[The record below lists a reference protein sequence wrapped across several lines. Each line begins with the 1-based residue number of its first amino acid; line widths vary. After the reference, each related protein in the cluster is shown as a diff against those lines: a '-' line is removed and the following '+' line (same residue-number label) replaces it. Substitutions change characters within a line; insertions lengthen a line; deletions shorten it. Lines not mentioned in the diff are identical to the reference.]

1 MIFDY
6 SQLRLIMK
14 FLVVL
19 SLFTTFFVLDI
30 FLDLKQGIP
39 LSHIW
44 HEVALFVLA
53 LGAVFW
59 QIKVII
65 SKDAHITSL
74 HAELLETKKSYQDWK
89 LKAQASSHELG
100 RLIESQF
107 SIWHLSESERDVA
120 LLLIKGFSMKE
131 IAEVRQTH
139 EKTVRQQSTS
149 IYKKSGLSGRQELAA
164 FFLEDM
170 LNFPDKN

>member
-1 MIFDY
+1 M
-6 SQLRLIMK
+6 RN
-14 FLVVL
+14 LVVL
-19 SLFTTFFVLDI
+19 SLFAGFFILDI
-30 FLDLKQGIP
+30 FFDLKEGIP
-39 LSHIW
+39 LSHVW
-44 HEVALFVLA
+44 HEVALFILA
-53 LGAVFW
+53 IGAIFW
-59 QIKVII
+59 QIKII
-65 SKDAHITSL
+65 LSKNVHINSL
-74 HAELLETKKSYQDWK
+74 NAELLETKKSYQDWK
-89 LKAQASSHELG
+89 IKAQSSSQELG

-131 IAEVRQTH
+131 IADVRQTH

-170 LNFPDKN
+170 LNLPANS

>member
-1 MIFDY
+1 M
-6 SQLRLIMK
+6 RNLI
-14 FLVVL
+14 VL
-19 SLFTTFFVLDI
+19 SLFAGFFILDI
-30 FLDLKQGIP
+30 YFDLKEGIP
-39 LSHIW
+39 LSHVW

-53 LGAVFW
+53 LVAVVW

-65 SKDAHITSL
+65 SKNVHINSL
-74 HAELLETKKSYQDWK
+74 NAELLETKKSYQEWK
-89 LKAQASSHELG
+89 VKAQASSHELG

-107 SIWHLSESERDVA
+107 AIWHLSDSERDVA

-131 IAEVRQTH
+131 IADVRQTH
-139 EKTVRQQSTS
+139 EKTVRQQATS

-170 LNFPDKN
+170 LNLPLNA

>member
-1 MIFDY
+1 MRN
-6 SQLRLIMK
+6 LA
-14 FLVVL
+14 VL
-19 SLFTTFFVLDI
+19 SILASFFVLDI
-30 FLDLKQGIP
+30 FFDLKEGIP

-44 HEVALFVLA
+44 HEIVLFVLA
-53 LGAVFW
+53 FSASVW

-65 SKDAHITSL
+65 SKNAHITSL
-74 HAELLETKKSYQDWK
+74 NAELLETKKSYQDWK
-89 LKAQASSHELG
+89 LKSQESSHELG
-100 RLIESQF
+100 RLIDGQF
-107 SIWHLSESERDVA
+107 AIWRLSESERDVA

-131 IAEVRQTH
+131 IADFRQTH

-170 LNFPDKN
+170 LNIPRSS